1 MSPRL
6 PRPSLDGVLDL
17 VDVDA
22 MLDHVDINR
31 LLERVD
37 INRLLERIDVDALM
51 DRIDVNAIVGKV
63 DVEELVQRTELG
75 AIIADSTSGVAQR
88 VLDSIRA
95 QAVSLDQVS
104 NTIFDRLLRRDP
116 VATPAGPPRFV
127 A

>member
-6 PRPSLDGVLDL
+6 PRPSLDGVLNF

-22 MLDHVDINR
+22 MLDHVDVNH
-31 LLERVD
+31 LL
-37 INRLLERIDVDALM
+37 
-51 DRIDVNAIVGKV
+51 DRIDVNQLLARIDIDALMARVDVNELMAKV
-63 DVEELVQRTELG
+63 NVEELVQRTELG

-104 NTIFDRLLRRDP
+104 NGIVDRVLRRDR
-116 VATPAGPPRFV
+116 ATTPAGPPHFV